1 MKSLRLTSVVLD
13 IQSAFEV
20 YVVGVGGK
28 FGSGSDVALQ
38 YNVRRALAKGIAGL
52 KVSLFL

>member
-38 YNVRRALAKGIAGL
+38 YNVRRALAK
-52 KVSLFL
+52 VSLV